1 MSNFN
6 KIIVLT
12 VLLSSALFSQTLLNG
27 YGLGK
32 KTDSYDASSLGIS
45 STGLLPS
52 YNKDVSLLN
61 PSTWKNLAFTY
72 FTGTYQAEQKIV
84 LGNTINGI
92 SDLGHAQIIVPI
104 KNKYAFGLGL
114 RPYYNQY
121 LNLEGNDDA
130 DYIAYGDTLATH
142 HAYSSFGGITA
153 FNFSVAGNVVKH
165 LNVGVS
171 FDFLYGSA
179 RQQTVFSLDALDYY
193 SQQRNIYSGSLA
205 KVYLNSDV
213 ITNFNIP
220 VKLYFGLG
228 FPLQSISVE
237 SIYYKPF
244 EDSNDSGT
252 QDNSDF
258 PELSEAAKPTVIDTD
273 NASAPYEYQFGFDY
287 AIKNELS
294 VLGEYSRWKDKEK
307 VCANFSPLN
316 DQIKSVDH
324 FNIGIIRYTPRIAKK
339 LVDRIN
345 LKAGAYYKNTQLLN
359 SENNI
364 KEYGVS
370 TGLSFNFGFAKN
382 QIDFAYSVGKREGLY
397 GVGDENIQ
405 KFNIGITVGDIW
417 FVKRR
422 AQ

>member
-6 KIIVLT
+6 KIIILT
-12 VLLSSALFSQTLLNG
+12 VLLSSALFSQSLLNG
-27 YGLGK
+27 YGFGK
-32 KTDSYDASSLGIS
+32 KADSYDASSLGIS

-52 YNKDVSLLN
+52 FKKDVSLLN
-61 PSTWKNLAFTY
+61 PSTWENLAFTY

-84 LGNTINGI
+84 LGNTVNGI
-92 SDLGHAQIIVPI
+92 SDLGHAQFIVPI
-104 KNKYAFGLGL
+104 KNKYAFGIGI
-114 RPYYNQY
+114 RPYFNQY
-121 LNLEGNDDA
+121 LQLEGNDDN
-130 DYIAYGDTLATH
+130 DYVAYGDTLTTH
-142 HAYSSFGGITA
+142 HSYSSFGGITA
-153 FNFSVAGNVVKH
+153 FNFSLAGNVAKH

-179 RQQTVFSLDALDYY
+179 RQQAVFSLDDLDYY

-228 FPLQSISVE
+228 FPLQPISVE

-244 EDSNDSGT
+244 EDSNNSGV

-258 PELSEAAKPTVIDTD
+258 PELTDAAKPTVIDTE
-273 NASAPYEYQFGFDY
+273 NASAPFEYQFGFDY
-287 AIKNELS
+287 AIQKELS

-307 VCANFSPLN
+307 IGANFSPLN

-324 FNIGIIRYTPRIAKK
+324 FNIGIVRYTPRIAKN

-345 LKAGAYYKNTQLLN
+345 LKAGAYYNNTQLLKT
-359 SENNI
+359 ENNI

>member
-12 VLLSSALFSQTLLNG
+12 VFLSSSLLSQSLLNG
-27 YGLGK
+27 YGFGK
-32 KTDSYDASSLGIS
+32 KADSYDASSLGIS

-52 YNKDVSLLN
+52 FKKDVSLLN
-61 PSTWKNLAFTY
+61 PSTWENLAFTY
-72 FTGTYQAEQKIV
+72 FTGTYQFEQKIV
-84 LGNTINGI
+84 LENNVNGI
-92 SDLGHAQIIVPI
+92 SDLGHAQFIVPI
-104 KNKYAFGLGL
+104 KNKYAFGLGI
-114 RPYYNQY
+114 RPYFNQY
-121 LNLEGNDDA
+121 LELEGNDENE
-130 DYIAYGDTLATH
+130 YIAFSDTLITH
-142 HAYSSFGGITA
+142 HSYSSFGGITA
-153 FNFSVAGNVVKH
+153 FNFSVAGNVAKH
-165 LNVGVS
+165 LNAGLS

-179 RQQTVFSLDALDYY
+179 RQQTVFSLDDLDYY
-193 SQQRNIYSGSLA
+193 SQQRNIYSGSLT

-213 ITNFNIP
+213 LTNLNIP
-220 VKLYFGLG
+220 VKLYFGFG

-237 SIYYKPF
+237 SIYYTPF
-244 EDSNDSGT
+244 EDSNDSGE

-258 PELSEAAKPTVIDTD
+258 PELSDAAKPTVIDTE

-287 AIKNELS
+287 AIKKDLS
-294 VLGEYSRWKDKEK
+294 VLGEYSIWKDKEK
-307 VCANFSPLN
+307 VGDNFSYLN

-324 FNIGIIRYTPRIAKK
+324 FNIGIIRYAPRIAKN
-339 LVDRIN
+339 LIDRIN
-345 LKAGAYYKNTQLLN
+345 LKAGAYYNNTQLLN

-382 QIDFAYSVGKREGLY
+382 QIDFAYSIGKREGLY